1 MSLAGGRHGK
11 LMRIL
16 TKAAICIHQVCL
28 LEQCDFASSLDVLA
42 RNKVGMTAVWRP
54 MLDAVGEKTARKM
67 LDDSGVQA
75 HALCALEL
83 LKGIEHGTRML
94 DIAASIGA
102 KSVVA
107 ITGGFDANETTLEQA
122 RSNAMEMLAA
132 LLPIAK
138 SFNITI
144 ALEPLHPMVCG
155 LRSVISSLRE
165 ANEILDQL
173 DMSDHIGIALDSYAV
188 WWEPDLVTQ
197 ITRAGNRIVNYHVAD
212 WLAETR
218 DVRLDRGMPG
228 DGIIALPALRDAVE
242 ATGFNGPVEI
252 EIFSA
257 HNWWQAD
264 PQHLVEEILTRVNE
278 QF

>member
-1 MSLAGGRHGK
+1 MSLVGGRHGK
-11 LMRIL
+11 AMQIL
-16 TKAAICIHQVCL
+16 TKADICIHQVCL

-42 RNKVGMTAVWRP
+42 RNNVGMTAVWRP
-54 MLDAVGEKTARKM
+54 MLDAVGKKTARKM

-83 LKGIEHGTRML
+83 LKGIEHGTKML

-122 RSNAMEMLAA
+122 RSNTMEMLAA
-132 LLPIAK
+132 LLPIA
-138 SFNITI
+138 SSYNITI

-165 ANEILDQL
+165 ANAILDQL
-173 DMSDHIGIALDSYAV
+173 DPTDHIGIALDSYAV
-188 WWEPDLVTQ
+188 WWEPDLMAQ

-242 ATGFNGPVEI
+242 TTGFKGPVEI

-257 HNWWQAD
+257 HNWWLAD
-264 PQHLVEEILTRVNE
+264 PQHLVDEILKRANK